1 MPLIQIHLA
10 AGRSAEEKRAMME
23 NITKGVV
30 EALGVD
36 PSVIRIWITEIEPTG
51 FMAGG
56 VLLADKLAQ
65 RP

>member
-10 AGRSAEEKRAMME
+10 AGRSTDEKRAMME

-30 EALGVD
+30 EALDVD

-65 RP
+65 RS